1 MPLTEERLRA
11 AAMQAAAEPGVQAV
25 VLFGSRARRT
35 HRKASDWD
43 VCVVGVGDRARA
55 EQALGL
61 AFEEQGEVDLL
72 CADTDQVLRGA
83 SQGTVWAGV
92 VIEGQVLAGDS
103 EILREIE
110 VQPVRTDTAGETMAN
125 IRVAIVRGLQATVS
139 SGPNEDVHG
148 RNARMREGTRA
159 SADAAEMVTRMMM
172 ALAGVQPSGGHLVA
186 RHAEILERH
195 AATQGTETARELV
208 RAMARLARRMNGGT
222 QRAHNALYHGQADPE
237 KTWRERVF
245 RAMATHAAL
254 IEGLLA
260 GEGPLAGLKQHA
272 QRQAL
277 AETMH
282 QTARDVR
289 ESRQEFSKRYGIDAD
304 EVVIKTMEQ
313 WCERCEQASAKAGS
327 A

>member
-11 AAMQAAAEPGVQAV
+11 AAVQAAAEPGVQAV

-43 VCVVGVGDRARA
+43 VVGIGDRARA

-61 AFEEQGEVDLL
+61 ACEEQGEVDVL
-72 CADTDQVLRGA
+72 CADTDQVLREA

-92 VIEGQVLAGDS
+92 VVEGQVLAGDS

-110 VQPVRTDTAGETMAN
+110 VQPVKTDTAGETMAN

-139 SGPNEDVHG
+139 PGPNEEAHG

-159 SADAAEMVTRMMM
+159 SADAAEMVTRIMT
-172 ALAGVQPSGGHLVA
+172 ALAGVQPSGEHLVA
-186 RHAEILERH
+186 RHAEILVRH
-195 AATQGTETARELV
+195 VATQGTETARELV
-208 RAMARLARRMNGGT
+208 RAMARLAGRMNGGT

-245 RAMATHAAL
+245 HAMATHAAL

-272 QRQAL
+272 RRHAL
-277 AETMH
+277 TETMH
-282 QTARDVR
+282 QAARDVR
-289 ESRQEFSKRYGIDAD
+289 ESRQEFSKRYDFDAD
-304 EVVIKTMEQ
+304 EVVIKTVEQ
-313 WCERCEQASAKAGS
+313 WCARCEQASAKAGS

>member
-11 AAMQAAAEPGVQAV
+11 AAMRAVAEPGVQAV
-25 VLFGSRARRT
+25 VLFGSRARKT

-72 CADTDQVLRGA
+72 CADTGRVLRDA

-92 VIEGQVLAGDS
+92 VTEGRVLAGDG
-103 EILREIE
+103 EILKEIE
-110 VQPVRTDTAGETMAN
+110 VQPVNTDTVGETMAN
-125 IRVAIVRGLQATVS
+125 IRVAIVRGLQATVPP
-139 SGPNEDVHG
+139 GPNEEVHG
-148 RNARMREGTRA
+148 RNARMREGSRA
-159 SADAAEMVTRMMM
+159 SADAAEMVPRIMM

-195 AATQGTETARELV
+195 SATQDTETARELV
-208 RAMARLARRMNGGT
+208 RAMARLAGRMNGGT
-222 QRAHNALYHGQADPE
+222 QRAHNALYHGQADLE

-245 RAMATHAAL
+245 HAMATHSAL

-272 QRQAL
+272 RRQAL
-277 AETMH
+277 TETMR
-282 QTARDVR
+282 QAARDVR
-289 ESRQEFSKRYGIDAD
+289 ETRNEFSKRYGGDAD
-304 EVVIKTMEQ
+304 EVVITKMER
-313 WCERCEQASAKAGS
+313 WCQRCEQASARAGN